1 MKMKSLVHII
11 QKNASG
17 KLVLVL
23 FLLTMTIYSIM
34 IFYSIPAVMFFAP
47 EFVLFDLSP
56 TGYSYQGAM
65 DLLDALGPEGRSIY
79 LTKQLPLDFIYPG
92 LFAITYSLLLVWL
105 FLKSTRHQSKI
116 FYLTLVPIL
125 AGICDYIEN
134 VFIIVMINSFPDLSS
149 DMVGI
154 ASLFTIMK
162 SSFTSIFF
170 ILLLWAV
177 IKYFKN
183 RLITHKQ

>member
-1 MKMKSLVHII
+1 MKKLIHVL
-11 QKNASG
+11 QNNASG

-23 FLLTMTIYSIM
+23 LLITMAIYLTM
-34 IFYSIPAVMFFAP
+34 IFYSIPAVVSFAP
-47 EFVLFDLSP
+47 ELVLFDMSP
-56 TGYSYQGAM
+56 TGYSYQNALE
-65 DLLDALGPEGRSIY
+65 LLGVLGPEGRSIY
-79 LTKQLPLDFIYPG
+79 LTRQLPLDFIYPG

-105 FLKSTRHQSKI
+105 LLKSISQKSKI

-134 VFIIVMINSFPDLSS
+134 IFIIVMINSFPDFSS
-149 DMVGI
+149 NIVGA

-177 IKYFKN
+177 FMYFKN
-183 RLITHKQ
+183 RRNIHK